1 MIARMTSNINN
12 LNIITFIKDIYQS
25 LKHIDTCFNTYREN
39 IDARITRVE
48 DNQQVILDKL
58 NNLEQLLLKINSNT
72 QQQIALDKNIENELM
87 EKMNTL
93 NKNNTIDKL
102 NLKPEELIFAN
113 ILENNYTILDINE
126 TIAKQNINT
135 PRDNLLLFST
145 TTNSSSKE
153 DSGLESI
160 SNIPSPLNAS
170 DNYNLDNSFYLPS
183 NKKETLE
190 NLLF

>member
-1 MIARMTSNINN
+1 
-12 LNIITFIKDIYQS
+12 
-25 LKHIDTCFNTYREN
+25 
-39 IDARITRVE
+39 
-48 DNQQVILDKL
+48 
-58 NNLEQLLLKINSNT
+58 
-72 QQQIALDKNIENELM
+72 
-87 EKMNTL
+87 
-93 NKNNTIDKL
+93 NTIDKL
-102 NLKPEELIFAN
+102 NLKPEELTFAN

-135 PRDNLLLFST
+135 PRDNLSLFST
-145 TTNSSSKE
+145 TNISSE
-153 DSGLESI
+153 GLGLESI